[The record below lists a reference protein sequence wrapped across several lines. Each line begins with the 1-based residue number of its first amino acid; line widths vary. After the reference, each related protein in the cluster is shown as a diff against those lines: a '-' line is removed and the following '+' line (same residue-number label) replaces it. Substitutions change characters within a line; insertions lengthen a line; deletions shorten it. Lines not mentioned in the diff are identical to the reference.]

1 MRLFGILGDPIDA
14 VRSPGFYNAEFAR
27 RGMDAVFLPLEVAA
41 GDLAV
46 AWRGLTRIRNLDGLV
61 LTMPHKRAVVPLLDE
76 LGPTARLV
84 DAVNTARRLPDGR
97 WEGEM
102 FDGEGFVASLRAA
115 GHEPAGRTA
124 LLVGAGGAGR
134 AIAFALA
141 AAGVLALDIAD
152 ADGGSA
158 SSLANAIGGVFPDC
172 TTRAV
177 DPAPDPG
184 PHPLVVNATPL
195 GMRAG
200 DALPFDAARLVHGT
214 VVADVV
220 PNPEVTPLLAAAR
233 DRGCPIVTGR
243 QMFEAQAALAM
254 GFLGLTEP
262 R

>member
-14 VRSPGFYNAEFAR
+14 VRSPAFYNAEFAR
-27 RGMDAVFLPLEVAA
+27 RGMEAVFLPLLVPAA
-41 GDLAV
+41 DLAV

-76 LGPTARLV
+76 LGPTARLT
-84 DAVNTARRLPDGR
+84 DAVNTARRLPDGS

-102 FDGEGFVASLRAA
+102 FDGEGFLAGLRAA
-115 GHEPAGRTA
+115 GHEPAGRTV

-141 AAGVLALDIAD
+141 GAGVLALDIAD

-158 SSLANAIGGVFPDC
+158 SSLANAIGGAFPDC

-177 DPAPDPG
+177 DPDPG
-184 PHPLVVNATPL
+184 PHSVVVNATPL

-200 DALPFDAARLVHGT
+200 DPLPFDTTRLAAGT

-220 PNPEVTPLLAAAR
+220 PNPEVTPLLAAAL
-233 DRGCPIVTGR
+233 DRGCPIVTGQ
-243 QMFEAQAALAM
+243 QMFEGQAALAM
-254 GFLGLTEP
+254 AFLGLAEP
-262 R
+262 G